1 MYIKEYIS
9 NYNEKLRIYVD
20 MDGVIA
26 DYIVGKPYDFENKR
40 PLFDSINKLKE
51 VSEFNNVEMYIL
63 SICNNESQIAEKNN
77 WLDKYASF
85 FQKENRVIISKDD
98 NPDKSS
104 SELKRDYLKKIN
116 TSEKIILIDDD
127 NLILKFIR
135 KELPSII
142 LLQDS
147 SLID

>member
-98 NPDKSS
+98 NSDKSS

>member
-51 VSEFNNVEMYIL
+51 V
-63 SICNNESQIAEKNN
+63 
-77 WLDKYASF
+77 
-85 FQKENRVIISKDD
+85 
-98 NPDKSS
+98 
-104 SELKRDYLKKIN
+104 
-116 TSEKIILIDDD
+116 
-127 NLILKFIR
+127 
-135 KELPSII
+135 
-142 LLQDS
+142 
-147 SLID
+147 